1 MKKISSLLFAVTM
14 LNTSA
19 LQAQTADE
27 IINKHIEAI
36 GGKEK
41 LSQVKSLYTENSMDV
56 MGNQAPVTERL
67 QRVLPCHQ
75 ARWHHRSYGVP
86 RSW

>member
-1 MKKISSLLFAVTM
+1 MKKICSLLFAVTI
-14 LNTSA
+14 LHTSD

-41 LSQVKSLYTENSMDV
+41 LSQVKSLYTENSMEI
-56 MGNQAPVTERL
+56 MGNEAPVIEYL
-67 QRVLPCHQ
+67 ISIKGKH
-75 ARWHHRSYGVP
+75 G
-86 RSW
+86 